1 MSPDESKLW
10 ADYRTGRSIE
20 ARNALI
26 AWFLPFVD
34 NLCWR
39 VFVRLPKF
47 GGLDQPDLVN
57 DCIPALIKL
66 IEEYDPTRGASFK
79 TYSGRRLNGAMMDA
93 LRARDW
99 VPRSDRLRQ
108 KSDLDHRI
116 VAMFRLHQ
124 VRNPIETEDPVEQLD
139 HSFLPPA
146 KRQTTDGD
154 RDRWWLDACR
164 GLVKT
169 DRLILLMY
177 YRLDLTMSQIGAN
190 LGISESRVSQRMKLI
205 MTRLRERADIHDLK
219 VVA

>member
-1 MSPDESKLW
+1 MTMSPDESKLW
-10 ADYRTGRSIE
+10 ADYRATRSIE
-20 ARNALI
+20 ARNALV

-66 IEEYDPTRGASFK
+66 IEDYDPERGASFRS
-79 TYSGRRLNGAMMDA
+79 YSGRRLNGAMMDA
-93 LRARDW
+93 LRAREW

-108 KSDLDHRI
+108 KTDPDHRI
-116 VAMFRLHQ
+116 VAMFRLQ
-124 VRNPIETEDPVEQLD
+124 EMETEDPIEQLD
-139 HSFLPPA
+139 CSWLPPA
-146 KRQTTDGD
+146 ACEKSDGD

-177 YRLDLTMSQIGAN
+177 YRLDLTMSQIGDN
-190 LGISESRVSQRMKLI
+190 LGVSESRVSQRMKAILNPL
-205 MTRLRERADIHDLK
+205 RLRSDIHDLK
-219 VVA
+219 ESA